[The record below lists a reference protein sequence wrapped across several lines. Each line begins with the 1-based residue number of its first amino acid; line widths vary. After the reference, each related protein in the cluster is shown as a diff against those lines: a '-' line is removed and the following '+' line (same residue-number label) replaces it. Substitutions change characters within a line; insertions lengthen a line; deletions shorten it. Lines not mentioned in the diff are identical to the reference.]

1 MLKEGLFH
9 FGESLFEKLHD
20 VNALRDGFQAVK
32 RNKGSHGIDGVTVKS
47 FESNLDKELSQLSK
61 EIEGW
66 SYKPKPV
73 RRVEIPKPGKNAGVR
88 LLGVPCIRDRVVQTA
103 MKQLLE
109 PIFDPTFSDNSY
121 GFRPK
126 RSQEQAV
133 KAALEIV
140 KSGKEITV
148 DMDLSKFFD
157 RVSHDRLIHRLSQK
171 VEDKRILKL
180 IGMMLRSGTMIN
192 GIIHPSEEGTVQ
204 GSPLSPL
211 LSNIVL
217 DELDKELEK
226 RGLEFCRFADDTNIF
241 VKSEKAGKRVM
252 ESISKFIET
261 KLKLKVNWD
270 KSKVVPSSKV
280 KFLGMTIADKTIAIS
295 KNSIDRAMTKVREL
309 IPRGTHLPI
318 EKSIEE
324 INKWYIGWANYH
336 KMTYYPGQFFKI
348 EAHIRRRFRARIVGQ
363 QKKRRYLAKL
373 LIKRG
378 PTKGSV
384 FKYVYSNRGRWALSK
399 SPPLHRAYSNS
410 YFGEIGF
417 KTFSD
422 RDLSHWFGLKKWI
435 KLT

>member
-1 MLKEGLFH
+1 MKESLFH
-9 FGESLFEKLHD
+9 FGASLFEELYD
-20 VNALRDGFQAVK
+20 VNTLYKGFLAVK

-47 FESNLDKELSQLSK
+47 FESNLDKELSRLSK
-61 EIEGW
+61 EIESW

-121 GFRPK
+121 GFRPN

-157 RVSHDRLIHRLSQK
+157 RVSHDRLINRISQK
-171 VEDKRILKL
+171 IEDKRILKL
-180 IGMMLRSGTMIN
+180 IGMTLRSGTMIN

-252 ESISKFIET
+252 ASVSKFIET

-280 KFLGMTIADKTIAIS
+280 KFLGMTIANKTIAIS
-295 KNSIDRAMTKVREL
+295 KNSIDRAMVKVRDL
-309 IPRGTHLPI
+309 IHRGTHLPI
-318 EKSIEE
+318 ERSLEE
-324 INKWYIGWANYH
+324 INKWYVGWANYH
-336 KMTYYPGQFFKI
+336 KMTHYPAQFFKI

-363 QKKRRYLAKL
+363 QKKRRHLARR

-378 PTKGSV
+378 VAKGSV
-384 FKYVYSNRGRWALSK
+384 FKYVYSNRGRWALSMT
-399 SPPLHRAYSNS
+399 PPMHKGYPNS
-410 YFGEIGF
+410 YFSDIGF
-417 KTFSD
+417 QIFSD
-422 RDLSHWFGLKKWI
+422 KELSHWFGLKRWI